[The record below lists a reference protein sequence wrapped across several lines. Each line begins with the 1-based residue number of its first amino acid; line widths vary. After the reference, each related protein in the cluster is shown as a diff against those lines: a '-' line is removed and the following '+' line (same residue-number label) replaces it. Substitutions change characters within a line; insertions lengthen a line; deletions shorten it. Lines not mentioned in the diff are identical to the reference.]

1 MESWID
7 SPEMPWT
14 DKIFKFR
21 EPTEESIKPF
31 LDHLE
36 DLRWTSI
43 KMGVTLMLAMGI
55 AFFYRNTLVTIIQ
68 HPLAAVNP
76 NFISTL
82 RARGPMDSIT
92 ISFSLAFYAGIV
104 LAFPFLLWFL
114 AQFLLPALTLA
125 EKKYILPVVVV
136 GLGLFLTGVF
146 FCYYWLLPSTL
157 AYALRDQQDLS
168 WTSNWD
174 VQSYFSFT
182 TQFVLSFGLAFE
194 LPLVVLFL
202 VKLGVLNHA
211 MLAKTRMIAFVII
224 FLLAAVITPTTD
236 PFTLCAMAF
245 PMYFLYEICIFLAK
259 FMERKIV
266 EMDEDLPPIE

>member
-1 MESWID
+1 MS
-7 SPEMPWT
+7 WT

-21 EPTEESIKPF
+21 EPDEASVKPF

-43 KMGVTLMLAMGI
+43 KMAITLFLAMGL
-55 AFFYRNTLVTIIQ
+55 AFCYRNTLVQIIQ
-68 HPLAAVNP
+68 HPLAAAGP
-76 NFISTL
+76 NLLSTL
-82 RARGPMDSIT
+82 RARGPMDSIA

-104 LAFPFLLWFL
+104 LAFPFLLYFL
-114 AQFLLPALTLA
+114 AQFILPALTLA
-125 EKKYILPVVVV
+125 EKKYVLPVVFI
-136 GLGLFLTGVF
+136 GLGLFLSGVF
-146 FCYYWLLPSTL
+146 SCYYWLLPTTL
-157 AYALRDQQDLS
+157 AYALKDQSELS

-202 VKLGVLNHA
+202 VRIGVLNYA
-211 MLAKTRMIAFVII
+211 MLKKTRMVAFVII
-224 FLLAAVITPTTD
+224 FMLAAVITPTTD

-259 FMERKIV
+259 YMEKKS
-266 EMDEDLPPIE
+266 EPQLLEELPPE